1 MEPDN
6 RDENFEPKKKNDKM
20 ARWRELPVTPQRL
33 STFFR
38 DNQLPEAAWNPAQ
51 KFARLIPT
59 GNDWLR
65 FSDLLMLSLGT
76 IFLLVGIVMFF
87 AFNWDDLT
95 KWNRFAIVE
104 GAVIISTI
112 LAFVLNIDEWGGR
125 LTLLASSIL
134 LGVALAVVSQEYQ
147 TGADSY
153 NLFLIWLALITGWVL
168 ISRWNV
174 MYLVW
179 MILFNI
185 TFSLYWEQVI
195 YTDFDTFALIM
206 LLINASFV
214 FLWDG
219 VAVFTQFEFMKAR
232 RWFLYVFLAGA
243 FIYATQLMVS
253 FITYVG
259 YTPRYEYGYA
269 PDINF
274 LDPFAYFMLVITTL
288 AFYTLLRRDLLMLT
302 FSALS
307 VLVVALTAC
316 NRIFSMMNF
325 DYGLLYFIVMAIV
338 TIALTTAMV
347 NILRTLQKRWRVES

>member
-1 MEPDN
+1 MTPDN
-6 RDENFEPKKKNDKM
+6 RDEHLEPKKKNDKM
-20 ARWRELPVTPQRL
+20 ARWRELPVTPRRL
-33 STFFR
+33 SAFFS

-51 KFARLIPT
+51 KFAKLIPT
-59 GNDWLR
+59 GYDWLR
-65 FSDLLMLSLGT
+65 FTDLLMLSLGT

-112 LAFVLNIDEWGGR
+112 LAFVLNIDKWGGR

-153 NLFLIWLALITGWVL
+153 NLFLIWLMFITGWVL

-179 MILFNI
+179 MVLLNI

-195 YTDFDTFALIM
+195 YTDFDTFALII

-219 VAVFTQFEFMKAR
+219 VALFTQFEFMKAR
-232 RWFLYVFLAGA
+232 RWFLYLFLAGA
-243 FIYATQLMVS
+243 FIYATGLMVN

-259 YTPRYEYGYA
+259 YTSRYGYGYT
-269 PDINF
+269 PDVNF
-274 LDPFAYFMLVITTL
+274 LDPFAYFMLLVITIV
-288 AFYTLLRRDLLMLT
+288 FYSMLRRDLLMLT

-307 VLVVALTAC
+307 ILVVALSAC
-316 NRIFSMMNF
+316 SRIISIAFL
-325 DYGLLYFIVMAIV
+325 DYGLLYFIIMTIV
-338 TIALTTAMV
+338 TVALTTGMV
-347 NILRTLQKRWRVES
+347 NILRTLQKRWRLES